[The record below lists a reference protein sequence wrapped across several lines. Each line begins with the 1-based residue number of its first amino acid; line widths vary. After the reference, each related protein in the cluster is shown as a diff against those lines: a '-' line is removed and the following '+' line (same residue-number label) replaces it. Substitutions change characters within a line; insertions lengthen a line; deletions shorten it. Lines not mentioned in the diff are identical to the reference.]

1 MDFYLHR
8 TPGRLRLKIP
18 GLKRNVE
25 LADELTLLLREKQGI
40 DSIEVNALTG
50 SLTVNFDESQVSS
63 SALLNL
69 LSQEGHIDLSKLVS
83 SSRYMDTLFSDVGR
97 FASKAIVSL
106 AVDKAFEGS
115 SLSIIAA
122 LI

>member
-25 LADELTLLLREKQGI
+25 LADELTLLLCEKRGI
-40 DSIEVNALTG
+40 HLIKVNALTG
-50 SLTVNFDESQVSS
+50 SIKVNFDESQVTSD
-63 SALLNL
+63 ALLNL
-69 LSQEGHIDLSKLVS
+69 LSQEGHIDLTKLVS
-83 SSRYMDTLFSDVGR
+83 SSRYMDTVFSQAGWV
-97 FASKAIVSL
+97 ASKAIVGL
-106 AVDKAFEGS
+106 ALDKALEGS

>member
-1 MDFYLHR
+1 MEFYLHS

-18 GLKRNVE
+18 SLKRNADLV
-25 LADELTLLLREKQGI
+25 DELTLLLRGI
-40 DSIEVNALTG
+40 DGVYSIDINPLTG
-50 SLTVNFDESQVSS
+50 SVKVNFDESRVTSA
-63 SALLNL
+63 ALLNL
-69 LSQEGHIDLSKLVS
+69 LSAEGHIDLSKLVS
-83 SSRYMDTLFSDVGR
+83 SSRYMDTLFSDMGR